1 MTGPVVSQPHLGSAM
16 ALRLVQGAVAE
27 AGRQGL
33 RIAAVAVDAG
43 GLPLA
48 VLRMDGVNE
57 AFLTAASDKAWTAA
71 AFRRPT
77 EALRTR
83 MSAEDLRAGAATRS
97 RMLLWGG
104 GLPVMVEGACVG
116 AIGVSGGLVTQDVA
130 CAEAALSAC
139 GLA

>member
-1 MTGPVVSQPHLGSAM
+1 MTGPVVSQAHLGSAI
-16 ALRLVQGAVAE
+16 ALKLVQTAVEEGA
-27 AGRQGL
+27 RKGL
-33 RIAAVAVDAG
+33 RIAAVVVDAG

-57 AFLTAASDKAWTAA
+57 AFLSAATDKAWTAA

-77 EALRTR
+77 EALRER
-83 MSAEDLRAGAATRS
+83 MAAEELRAGAATRS

-116 AIGVSGGLVTQDVA
+116 AIGVSGGLVADDIA
-130 CAEAALSAC
+130 CAEAALAAC

>member
-1 MTGPVVSQPHLGSAM
+1 MTGPVVSQAHLSSAI
-16 ALRLVQGAVAE
+16 ALKLVQTAVE
-27 AGRQGL
+27 EGVRKGL
-33 RIAAVAVDAG
+33 RIAAVVVDAG

-57 AFLTAASDKAWTAA
+57 AFLSAATDKAWTAA

-77 EALRTR
+77 EALRER
-83 MSAEDLRAGAATRS
+83 MAAEELRAGAATRS

-104 GLPVMVEGACVG
+104 GLPVMVEDACVG
-116 AIGVSGGLVTQDVA
+116 AIGVSGGLVADDVA
-130 CAEAALSAC
+130 CAEAALAAC